1 MVLENHLN
9 TFLEKVKPNH
19 KISFHLKL
27 MNQTKVGK
35 NKRKKKNPKNST
47 QREVPLLIL
56 IPEKWK
62 SSPT

>member
-35 NKRKKKNPKNST
+35 NKWKKKKQKT
-47 QREVPLLIL
+47 ALRE
-56 IPEKWK
+56 K
-62 SSPT
+62 SHFLY